1 MANGALSTLPMGAL
15 MQQDQGIDP
24 KTLAILQ
31 MGLAG
36 MAASGPS
43 RTPTSLGQIMGQSGM
58 AGLQAYQQGIQGQ
71 QQQAFRQAQIQK
83 MEEELRLKQAEA
95 ARRENQPIAAGPGTQ
110 MFRPG
115 ENAPFYTVP
124 FKPEAT
130 PEPKPPMTRKV
141 RIGEEEV
148 TQEYVGGKWQEVG
161 RGPAFAKQVVPPAG
175 AVKPAAAPKAP
186 PGFRWTDDTFSAVEP
201 IPGGPK
207 DSSPKD
213 AARAAG
219 AVQKADIVIQKVD
232 EALGKVGTLTTG
244 LAGTVLGAVPGTNA
258 YDLDKTID
266 TIKANLGFAEL
277 QAMREASPTGGA
289 LGQVAVQELSML
301 QSTVASLDKGQS
313 KENLKKG
320 LEQVRTHFEN
330 WKKAVQQSQQGQP
343 SAPTAP
349 TNFPTPPQEAVRRLK
364 MNPKEREQFDAI
376 FGPGAAAKALGK

>member
-24 KTLAILQ
+24 KTMALLQ

-36 MAASGPS
+36 MAASGPQ
-43 RTPTSLGQIMGQSGM
+43 RMPVGLGQILGQSGM

-71 QQQAFRQAQIQK
+71 QQQAFRQAQMQK
-83 MEEELRLKQAEA
+83 MEEELRLRQAEE
-95 ARRENQPIAAGPGTQ
+95 ARKANMPIAAGPGTQ
-110 MFRPG
+110 FLHPTTR
-115 ENAPFYTVP
+115 EVLHSVP
-124 FKPEAT
+124 FKPEPT
-130 PEPKPPMTRKV
+130 PEAKPPMTRKV

-161 RGPAFAKQVVPPAG
+161 RGPAFARQVAPPAS

-207 DSSPKD
+207 DTSPKD
-213 AARAAG
+213 AARAQG

-232 EALGKVGTLTTG
+232 DALGKVGTLTTG

-313 KENLKKG
+313 KESLKKS
-320 LEQVRTHFEN
+320 LEQVKTHFEN
-330 WKKAVQQSQQGQP
+330 WKKAVQQSQQSP
-343 SAPTAP
+343 NAPAAP
-349 TNFPTPPQEAVRRLK
+349 TNFPAPPVEAVRRLK